1 MIEFEQSAITI
12 FPLSR
17 KSDDGPYSVSLLVL
31 QMNAENNAVCNE
43 SRQNVKNYV
52 CLNAGQKTGIYIE
65 NYQIIIVFG
74 LAVTLISTTT

>member
-1 MIEFEQSAITI
+1 MAC
-12 FPLSR
+12 R
-17 KSDDGPYSVSLLVL
+17 KFILDEIRG
-31 QMNAENNAVCNE
+31 NW
-43 SRQNVKNYV
+43 NVKNYV